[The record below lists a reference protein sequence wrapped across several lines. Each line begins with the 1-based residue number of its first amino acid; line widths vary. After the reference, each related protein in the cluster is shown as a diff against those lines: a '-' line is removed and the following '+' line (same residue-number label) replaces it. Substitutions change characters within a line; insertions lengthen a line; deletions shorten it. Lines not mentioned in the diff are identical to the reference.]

1 MGRWDVPDAPVPRR
15 STFAGCQQCAAVA
28 RGLGDQNERRVA
40 VMWQRTYGPRSY
52 LDRAGCVEHTHT
64 EREREREREIERQ
77 LRVWPEVTRGAHHST
92 KRLLIR
98 ALHLHTTCVHLG
110 GGVGGSGG
118 GGIPSIIPSISGS
131 NLKIRGCVFFQF
143 KKWICSYWYCRSQ
156 INVLVPVEDFGFVLC
171 CSKRIWNI
179 QCLRPKIN
187 QSILPRIP
195 SIFGFYLRMRE
206 N

>member
-1 MGRWDVPDAPVPRR
+1 MGRSRRPGPSPFDVRWLPAVCGRR
-15 STFAGCQQCAAVA
+15 TRVGGSKRTTRRRNVTKDVRTTFLFGSCWLC
-28 RGLGDQNERRVA
+28 G
-40 VMWQRTYGPRSY
+40 T
-52 LDRAGCVEHTHT
+52 HTH
-64 EREREREREIERQ
+64 REREREREIERQ

-171 CSKRIWNI
+171 CSKRIWSI